1 MRRKIYEL
9 VEITDNGNGGRKV
22 YDLYDILML
31 VFIIISLIPLCFKES
46 NGFFTFLEYAS
57 VVVFGADYILRWITA
72 DLKLGGKGITP
83 FVRYP
88 FSFFAI
94 LDLLSLLPAL
104 SVIYPGFGVLR
115 LFRLG
120 KAFRALRLL
129 RYSNSFQ
136 MILAVIRRERRPL
149 TAVCALAGG
158 YIFLSALILFQ
169 VEPDSFD
176 TFFDAIYWSVV
187 TLTTVG
193 YGDIYPISD
202 TGRIVSMLSS
212 LMGIAIVALPTGII
226 SAGYINE
233 LSRAERKARSESCEE
248 EQNNEDYRIHF
259 FRRR

>member
-9 VEITDNGNGGRKV
+9 VEITDSSINGKKV

-46 NGFFTFLEYAS
+46 NGFFTAIEYIAAA
-57 VVVFGADYILRWITA
+57 VFGIDYLLRWITA
-72 DLKLGGKGITP
+72 DMKLGGSGIVP
-83 FVRYP
+83 FIRYP

-94 LDLLSLLPAL
+94 MDLLSLLPAL

-129 RYSNSFQ
+129 RYSNSFN
-136 MILAVIRRERRPL
+136 MIVSVIRRERRPL

-176 TFFDAIYWSVV
+176 SFFDAIYWSVV

-193 YGDIYPISD
+193 YGDIYPVSD
-202 TGRIVSMLSS
+202 TGRVMSMLSS

-233 LSRAERKARSESCEE
+233 LSRAERKERGESDTEDPE
-248 EQNNEDYRIHF
+248 KDDYRLLF